1 MLYVLE
7 LQVELHYNEPIV
19 YENETPEGVKFETT
33 GSVKYINSMPNQTK
47 IVDADTKELAQQKIE
62 NHYLVLFVEN
72 LLSGKWIQ
80 RLNYLH
86 LSLLL
91 FSL

>member
-7 LQVELHYNEPIV
+7 LHVELHYNEPTV

-33 GSVKYINSMPNQTK
+33 GSVKYINSIPNQTK

-62 NHYLVLFVEN
+62 NHYAALTTNDLEYKITI
-72 LLSGKWIQ
+72 LSITETIV
-80 RLNYLH
+80 
-86 LSLLL
+86 
-91 FSL
+91 